1 MLRLRDRLRFVEHID
16 QGECTQSYDTHQLD
30 VREEEAMLVRR
41 VRWSDKGSGADK
53 KVCNS
58 WIEVYLCLCQSLD
71 MLQCA
76 REYVHSVG
84 TLSTYHVKENCQP
97 EQT

>member
-58 WIEVYLCLCQSLD
+58 WIEVCQSLD